1 MYRTLDSKRI
11 IDMLEMLHRRIEERF
26 PTAGLSGVCSELI
39 QVARDMGQRADRL
52 ARPNMM
58 LRFASLLVMAAGVA
72 LLGYVG
78 LQIEVKHDSESVFS
92 VLQGVDAFFNIIVL
106 MGAAVYFLASLEGRI
121 KARQAL
127 ADLHELRS
135 IIHVVD
141 MHQLTKDPSST
152 ASLGGK
158 TPSSPKRDLTPFELT
173 RYLNYCS
180 EMLSL
185 AAKVA
190 ALYAQTSRDPI
201 VVEASSDLQ
210 QITSNLSNKIWQ
222 KITIAQ
228 AVIAQER
235 NALAAPAIGQAV
247 ASIAAAS
254 GASAASAR

>member
-1 MYRTLDSKRI
+1 MYRTLDATRI
-11 IDMLEMLHRRIEERF
+11 IDMMEKLHQRILERF
-26 PTAGLSGVCSELI
+26 PTAGLSSVCAELI
-39 QVARDMGQRADRL
+39 QVARDSGERIRQL
-52 ARPNMM
+52 SRPNIL
-58 LRFASLLVMAAGVA
+58 LRLSSLLIILGGVA
-72 LLGYVG
+72 LLGYVAI
-78 LQIEVKHDSESVFS
+78 QIEVKHDSESVFA

-106 MGAAVYFLASLEGRI
+106 MGATVYFLVSLEGRI
-121 KARQAL
+121 KTRRAL

-135 IIHVVD
+135 IIHVID
-141 MHQLTKDPSST
+141 MHQMTKDPSSPS
-152 ASLGGK
+152 SLGGK

-190 ALYAQTSRDPI
+190 ALYAQTSRDPV

-228 AVIAQER
+228 EVMTREGTAGETPHPSAHA
-235 NALAAPAIGQAV
+235 NPPAA
-247 ASIAAAS
+247 
-254 GASAASAR
+254 RT